1 MPQHC
6 IRISSSV
13 LFLFFPPYPQWSVV
27 SEYPASNQLP
37 LVVKTL
43 PKDVLPASLTRHIDV
58 FLQKKNKEK
67 ANILIHDLNVS
78 YVTGHFVKVGCSTW
92 LTYTCLLEQKPPLGD
107 GLHARSYRAELSHA
121 QYNGYSRK

>member
-58 FLQKKNKEK
+58 FLQNKNQEK
-67 ANILIHDLNVS
+67 ANTLIHDLNVS
-78 YVTGHFVKVGCSTW
+78 
-92 LTYTCLLEQKPPLGD
+92 
-107 GLHARSYRAELSHA
+107 
-121 QYNGYSRK
+121 